1 MWNSS
6 RIRGPLD
13 EDCRQLPGRSLRGW
27 KVSLAQQT
35 ATAFITLHIQYSVPG
50 NLASLPAADVFNN
63 ANLEDRWVPKHL
75 WLWTASRIEY
85 DTDSKQLKQ
94 T

>member
-1 MWNSS
+1 MDQFEDQGTF
-6 RIRGPLD
+6 GP
-13 EDCRQLPGRSLRGW
+13 RPPTTPGRSLRGVE
-27 KVSLAQQT
+27 VSLAQQT

-50 NLASLPAADVFNN
+50 NIASLPAADALNN
-63 ANLEDRWVPKHL
+63 ATLKDRWVPRCL

-85 DTDSKQLKQ
+85 GTDSKQLKQ